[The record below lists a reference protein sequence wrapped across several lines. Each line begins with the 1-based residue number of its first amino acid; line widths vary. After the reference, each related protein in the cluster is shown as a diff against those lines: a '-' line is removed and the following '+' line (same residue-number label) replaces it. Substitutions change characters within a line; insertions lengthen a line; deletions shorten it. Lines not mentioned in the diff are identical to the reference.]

1 MLVELVAIG
10 LASVVRVGQPEPGSD
25 QQLTILSTVWA
36 NPDKCN
42 SSLAMRVE
50 FSTLVKAPQLWTG
63 KCVEVDGYWRHQA
76 LFASKRDAQGR
87 YAQAPFLGGD
97 RRIGIY
103 GTDELLASAPRKPI
117 RYTAVGLV
125 GHCEALGKDAIFVS
139 GYCHYFFGPYIAVAE
154 MHRR

>member
-1 MLVELVAIG
+1 MLIELVAIA
-10 LASVVRVGQPEPGSD
+10 LAFSASGGQSAPGID
-25 QQLTILSTVWA
+25 QQLTVISTVWTK
-36 NPDKCN
+36 PDKCN
-42 SSLAMRVE
+42 SILAMRVE
-50 FSTLVKAPQLWTG
+50 FATLAKAPQTWTG
-63 KCVEVDGYWRHQA
+63 KCVAVDGYWRHQA

-87 YAQAPFLGGD
+87 YAQAPFTGRD

-103 GTDELLASAPRKPI
+103 GTDQVLASAPRQPI

-125 GHCEALGKDAIFVS
+125 GQCEDLSKDATFVS